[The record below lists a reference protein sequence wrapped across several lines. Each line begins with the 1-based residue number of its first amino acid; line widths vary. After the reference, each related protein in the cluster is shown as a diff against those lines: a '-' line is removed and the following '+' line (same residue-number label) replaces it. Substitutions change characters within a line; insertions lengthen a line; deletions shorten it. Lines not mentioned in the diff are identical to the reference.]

1 MADQPSIRCEFR
13 FVTAG
18 KIEAF
23 VDVHYGIFVL
33 KDFKIIRNDDN
44 ELWVATPSRSF
55 WDSDE
60 QKRWTDTIYIPD
72 LREKKAV
79 QGTIL
84 AAYQEALLAQ
94 REEAAAPIVA
104 PPRTA
109 TVRADGSIA
118 LPPADDADEDAPF

>member
-13 FVTAG
+13 FVQAG

-23 VDVHYGIFVL
+23 VDVHYGIFVM
-33 KDFKIIRNDDN
+33 KDFKVIRNEDN
-44 ELWVATPSRSF
+44 ELWVATPSRSY
-55 WDSDE
+55 WDSDDK
-60 QKRWTDTIYIPD
+60 KRWTDTIYIPD

-84 AAYQEALLAQ
+84 AAYQEAL
-94 REEAAAPIVA
+94 RVEREEEAAPPVA
-104 PPRTA
+104 STPTA

-118 LPPADDADEDAPF
+118 LPQADDADEDAPF